1 MFKQSSRL
9 NIVNFFFSAILNR
22 YKKPL
27 FFLIHFSKLFGNKGS
42 NYYIVTTFR

>member
-22 YKKPL
+22 YKKP
-27 FFLIHFSKLFGNKGS
+27 FFSD
-42 NYYIVTTFR
+42 TFFKTIRE